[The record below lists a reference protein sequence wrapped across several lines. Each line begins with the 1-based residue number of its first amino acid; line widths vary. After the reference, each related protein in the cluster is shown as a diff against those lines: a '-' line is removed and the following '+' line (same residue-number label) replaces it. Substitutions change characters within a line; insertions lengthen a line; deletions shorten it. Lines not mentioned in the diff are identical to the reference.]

1 MYYLNESPLENYF
14 PNQDTVLQI
23 DTISPSL
30 QTNAH
35 NDQLRQYYEFIPYH
49 PVSVSSEMVGTT
61 IEELLMHNF
70 PTKNSWE
77 NSRLGQYPE
86 EVIMR
91 MNHRSHIKYV
101 LLRAKINRPIPAV
114 DLYIGDGVFGN
125 FNDTQYLKVASAYNI
140 TEDGSTIKVDG
151 IGNYIKL
158 VFTKGNIKTLSNPF
172 GQVSIAQL
180 KLFGKKVNHLI
191 YYEENLQKEEQEKNA
206 NVDRILI
213 QMGLPITNEYN
224 LAYDQNYEIAPVDEE
239 TKITIRDMLQI
250 SRKAEA
256 SKDYEILRKIKEDIK
271 KAFFYGNEI
280 LNCDRELE
288 IAKSKDDYDKC
299 ILLRKKRDELSA
311 RRDNLDVIYETTRY
325 ERMILM
331 KRPSTADILADQE
344 YKDRLRREQLERE
357 RLERERLERERLERE
372 RMLRE
377 KEEKKEPI
385 VEPYDDNKDRNR
397 GGRTGGR
404 VRFVEYISQKEK
416 QKKEEFL
423 DELQYNQGD
432 KDLEPYFVPRAKLAG
447 GIIPTPDINKLR
459 RAHRQGILTV
469 MGVRLFSALIGD
481 DWKMREAAVRAFLDY
496 IENPLLPRY
505 LNKTFPLF
513 QACIEVCK
521 YASDDKVIQIY
532 LEGLKILQ
540 TCLAPPICGNDIE
553 PSFIQKSVKYF
564 LPIYIKK
571 ISEFND
577 KQRDLTMKAIIDIF
591 RHPALNVG
599 ELVKACLD
607 IVESNNGVT
616 PDKQPWNVLLAR
628 LEIIL
633 HILDEYGIDESLW
646 DWYNVFV
653 ELIVPSLFHQ
663 KPDCRLV
670 AEEICILLYKFVGS
684 DIRNFIN
691 NLSNLKPNLS
701 EKLNS
706 RMNEIDAV
714 TNLNNGN
721 VNPEVTNQ

>member
-385 VEPYDDNKDRNR
+385 VEPYDDSKDRNR

-540 TCLAPPICGNDIE
+540 TCLAPPICGIDIE